1 MKKNLSKPILV
12 TGATGYVGGRLVP
25 KLLEKGY
32 TVRAAS
38 RSLEKLKSR
47 SWVNNPNVEIVVLNV
62 FDKDS
67 LVKATLGCSVAYYLV
82 HSMNALNKDF
92 AHSDRIAAKNM
103 ASVAE
108 AAGLERIIYLGGLG
122 EEGNNLSKHLKSR
135 IEVAEILKLGKV
147 PTTILRAAMIIGSGS
162 ASFEIL
168 RYLVDRLPI
177 MITPKWVHV
186 KNQPIAIRNVLN
198 YLIGCL
204 ENEATKGKSFDIGGP
219 DILTYKELMETYAE
233 EAGLGK
239 RLIVPVPVFT
249 PKLSSYWIHLI
260 TPIPSYIAMPL
271 ADGLRNPVVCRE
283 NKIKELIPQKLL
295 TCREAIKIAIEN
307 TEKLKIES
315 SWTDTGI
322 IEHPELNIEG
332 DEKWAGG
339 TVYKDKREVTV
350 NATPEEIWKPI
361 IKIGGENGYYY
372 GNWLWKIRG
381 LLDIIFGGTGL
392 KRGRKDPGNLRVGDI
407 LDFWRVV
414 EVAPNKRLLLFA
426 EMKLP
431 GKAFLE
437 FDINKINDI
446 SCKLT
451 QTATFFPN
459 GIEGILYWYLIKPL
473 HNLVF
478 NGMIKGIK
486 KSIE

>member
-1 MKKNLSKPILV
+1 MKNNLSKPILV

-32 TVRAAS
+32 KVRAAS

-47 SWVNNPNVEIVVLNV
+47 SWANNPNVEIVVLNV

-67 LVKATLGCSVAYYLV
+67 LVKATLGCSVVYYLV

-92 AHSDRIAAKNM
+92 AYSDRTAAKNM

-108 AAGLERIIYLGGLG
+108 VVSLEQIIYLGGLG
-122 EEGNNLSKHLKSR
+122 EEGHNLSKHLKSR
-135 IEVAEILKLGKV
+135 IEVAEILKSGKV
-147 PTTILRAAMIIGSGS
+147 PTTVLRAAMIIGSGS

-198 YLIGCL
+198 YLVGCL

-219 DILTYKELMETYAE
+219 DILTYKELMETYAR

-239 RLIVPVPVFT
+239 RLIIPVPVFT

-271 ADGLRNPVVCRE
+271 ADGLRNPVLCRE

-322 IEHPELNIEG
+322 IEHPELTIEG

-350 NATPEEIWKPI
+350 NATSEEIWKPI

-372 GNWLWKIRG
+372 GDWMWKIRG
-381 LLDIIFGGTGL
+381 FLDIVFGGPGL
-392 KRGRKDPGNLRVGDI
+392 KRKRKDPENLIVGDI

-414 EVAPNKRLLLFA
+414 EVKPNEKLLLFA

-431 GKAFLE
+431 GKAFLQ
-437 FDINKINDI
+437 FQINKMNNA
-446 SCKLT
+446 SCKLI
-451 QTATFFPN
+451 QTAIFFPK
-459 GIEGILYWYLIKPL
+459 GIEGILYWYLVKPF

>member
-1 MKKNLSKPILV
+1 MKNNLSKPILV

-25 KLLEKGY
+25 KLLERGY
-32 TVRAAS
+32 KVRAAS

-47 SWVNNPNVEIVVLNV
+47 SWGNNPNVETVVLNI

-67 LVKATLGCSVAYYLV
+67 LVKATSGCSVVYYLV

-92 AHSDRIAAKNM
+92 AYSDRTAAKNM
-103 ASVAE
+103 TSVAE
-108 AAGLERIIYLGGLG
+108 AVSLEQIIYLGGLG
-122 EEGNNLSKHLKSR
+122 EEGHNLSKHLKSR
-135 IEVAEILKLGKV
+135 IEVAEILKSGKV
-147 PTTILRAAMIIGSGS
+147 PTTVLRAAMIIGSGS

-198 YLIGCL
+198 YLVGCL
-204 ENEATKGKSFDIGGP
+204 KNEATKGKSFDIGGP

-249 PKLSSYWIHLI
+249 PALSSYWIHLI

-295 TCREAIKIAIEN
+295 TCREAIKVAIEN

-339 TVYKDKREVTV
+339 TVYKDKREVAV

-392 KRGRKDPGNLRVGDI
+392 KRGRKDSGNLRVGDV
-407 LDFWRVV
+407 LDCWRVV

-431 GKAFLE
+431 GKAFLQ
-437 FDINKINDI
+437 FDINKINDT
-446 SCKLT
+446 SCMLT

-478 NGMIKGIK
+478 NGMINGIK